1 MRISQNGTATF
12 FNGVNSPEE
21 TITAGAFDLAAGNF
35 WTCGA
40 IVIPNPTNAVAGM
53 SGLIRL
59 TAAPE
64 GWGDHF
70 STAPAPTVFPSIVPF
85 YVESDTHIRLGAA
98 VGVS

>member
-1 MRISQNGTATF
+1 
-12 FNGVNSPEE
+12 
-21 TITAGAFDLAAGNF
+21 
-35 WTCGA
+35 
-40 IVIPNPTNAVAGM
+40 VAGM

-59 TAAPE
+59 TAAPA

-85 YVESDTHIRLGAA
+85 YVESGTHIRLGAA